1 MDTAAA
7 QGIIEEETTP
17 KGMPRLTSAASDE
30 DIDAR
35 IRGYS
40 EVWHHSAG
48 TAAMGQNIQDSVVDA
63 ELNVHGLKNLR
74 VVDASVFPEPIS
86 ATPQATVYAIAELA
100 AVLISRSMGQ
110 S

>member
-1 MDTAAA
+1 MLRAGVRKIGRIIETAAV
-7 QGIIEEETTP
+7 QGMIEEETTL
-17 KGMPRLTSAASDE
+17 KGMPRLTSAASNE

-48 TAAMGQNIQDSVVDA
+48 TAAMGKNIQDWLVDT

-74 VVDASVFPEPIS
+74 IVRQCLPKAHFGNPAS
-86 ATPQATVYAIAELA
+86 
-100 AVLISRSMGQ
+100 
-110 S
+110 